1 MNKSDD
7 NDNSTRMVK
16 KTAKYVALSVGALVL
31 VAAGFSSFY
40 TVQPTEMAGLR
51 MFGKVESVQPV
62 GPGLHFKV
70 PFLESVD
77 TLQTSQSTYNMQDM
91 QVYTID
97 NQPVEIGINVIYQ
110 IPKSSVLHLLYDVGR
125 AGNVD
130 IDGTILPVVRD
141 RALATFAQYNTLT
154 ISAQRA
160 QIAMSMQKDIAKG
173 LWDKFGIRVLGVQ
186 LVNIRYS
193 NTFVT
198 SVNAAVRA
206 KAQAVQAQNTVLQK
220 QYEGQQAIVT
230 AKAQADAA
238 IEKANGDAKA
248 ILIRAQ
254 ANAKAIQ
261 IMGEA
266 LQSNPNYLKYEQI
279 KQWNGILPKYM
290 LGNGI
295 PLINLNQDKK

>member
-1 MNKSDD
+1 MSKSEDEAVVAF
-7 NDNSTRMVK
+7 VK
-16 KTAKYVALSVGALVL
+16 GLKIFGGFVALLLVVGLL
-31 VAAGFSSFY
+31 FGSFY

-51 MFGKVESVQPV
+51 MFGKVEVTQPV

-77 TLQTSQSTYNMQDM
+77 TLQTSQSTYNMKAM
-91 QVYTID
+91 QVYTVD

-110 IPKSSVLHLLYDVGR
+110 IPRESVLHLLYDVGR

-160 QIAMSMQKDIAKG
+160 QIALNMQKDIAKG
-173 LWDKFGIRVLGVQ
+173 LWDKFGIRVIGVQ
-186 LVNIRYS
+186 LVNIKYS
-193 NTFVT
+193 GTFVS

-206 KAQAVQAQNTVLQK
+206 KAMAVQAQNTVLQK
-220 QYEGQQAIVT
+220 QYEGQQAVVT

-238 IEKANGDAKA
+238 IAKSEGEAKA
-248 ILIRAQ
+248 ILVRAQ
-254 ANAKAIQ
+254 AQAKAIQ
-261 IMGEA
+261 IMGQA
-266 LQSNPNYLKYEQI
+266 LQDNPNYIKYEQI
-279 KQWNGILPKYM
+279 KQWNGILPQYM
-290 LGNGI
+290 MGNST
-295 PLINLNQDKK
+295 PLINIGGSKK

>member
-1 MNKSDD
+1 MNKNAEIDPEV
-7 NDNSTRMVK
+7 MVK
-16 KTAKYVALSVGALVL
+16 KAGKIVGLTAIGAVAIGLVF
-31 VAAGFSSFY
+31 GSFY

-51 MFGKVESVQPV
+51 MFGKVEVTQPV

-77 TLQTSQSTYNMQDM
+77 TLQTSQSTYNMKSM
-91 QVYTID
+91 QVYTVD

-110 IPKSSVLHLLYDVGR
+110 IPRESVLHLLYDVGR

-160 QIAMSMQKDIAKG
+160 QIALNMQKDIAKG
-173 LWDKFGIRVLGVQ
+173 LWDKFGIRVIGVQ
-186 LVNIRYS
+186 LVNIKYS
-193 NTFVT
+193 GTFVS

-206 KAQAVQAQNTVLQK
+206 KAMAVQAQNTVLQK
-220 QYEGQQAIVT
+220 QYEGQQAVVT

-238 IEKANGDAKA
+238 IAKSEGEAKA
-248 ILIRAQ
+248 ILVRAQ
-254 ANAKAIQ
+254 AQAKAIQ
-261 IMGEA
+261 IMGQA
-266 LQSNPNYLKYEQI
+266 LQDNPNYIKYEQI
-279 KQWNGILPKYM
+279 KQWNGILPQYM
-290 LGNGI
+290 MGNST
-295 PLINLNQDKK
+295 PLINIGGSKK